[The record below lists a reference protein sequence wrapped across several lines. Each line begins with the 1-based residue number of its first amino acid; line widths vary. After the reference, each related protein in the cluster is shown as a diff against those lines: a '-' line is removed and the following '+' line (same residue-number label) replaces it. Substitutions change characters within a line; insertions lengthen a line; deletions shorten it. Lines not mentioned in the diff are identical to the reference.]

1 MAQPPAGRSS
11 ILPLRSINLIINL
24 IIIIIINVFVININ
38 IDINVNMG
46 CAPFTYDP
54 FTYRPFYLPVT
65 DQSLKLR

>member
-24 IIIIIINVFVININ
+24 IIIIIIINVIVININ
-38 IDINVNMG
+38 INVNME
-46 CAPFTYDP
+46 CDP

>member
-24 IIIIIINVFVININ
+24 IIIIISINVIVININ
-38 IDINVNMG
+38 ININVNMG
-46 CAPFTYDP
+46 CAP